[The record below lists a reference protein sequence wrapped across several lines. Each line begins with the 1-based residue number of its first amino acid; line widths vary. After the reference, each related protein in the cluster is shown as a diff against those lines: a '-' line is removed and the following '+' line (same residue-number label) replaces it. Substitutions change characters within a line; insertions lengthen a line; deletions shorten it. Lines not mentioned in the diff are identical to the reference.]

1 MSVNQIEII
10 EIDKWIEENKKFFLP
25 PVCNKMMH
33 SEGQMKSFF
42 VGGPNVRKD
51 YHIEEGEELFYM
63 KKGDMCLKVVEQ
75 NKHKDIHIRE
85 GEIFL
90 LPSRI
95 AHSPQ
100 RQADTIGL
108 VLERERAEEEKDG
121 LRYYVDGTLERLYE
135 EWFHCVD
142 LGTQLAPVIKR
153 YFASEQHKTGKP
165 IEGTLPENPPVT
177 LDSEIKLDD
186 PFMLQEWIED
196 NREEIDSKGSK
207 SLFGDDNQFSVVMWG
222 AGSESGGCEAAEV
235 WLWQLEGKSD
245 VGVGDVKVKK
255 YELNKDEC
263 MLIPKGTTYTAT
275 REKGSLCL
283 VCFQDPRRK
292 KPVAAKPSGDQ

>member
-1 MSVNQIEII
+1 MSANH
-10 EIDKWIEENKKFFLP
+10 IDITNIDEWIEENKKFFLP
-25 PVCNKMMH
+25 PVCNKMMY
-33 SEGQMKSFF
+33 SEGQMKAFF

-75 NKHKDIHIRE
+75 NKHRDIHIKE

-90 LPSRI
+90 LPSCI
-95 AHSPQ
+95 PHSPQ
-100 RQADTIGL
+100 RQADTVGL
-108 VLERERAEEEKDG
+108 VLERERDLEEKDG

-135 EWFHCVD
+135 EWFYCED
-142 LGTQLAPVIKR
+142 LGIQLAPVIKR

-165 IEGTLPENPPVT
+165 IEGTLPEKPPVT
-177 LDSEIKLDD
+177 LDTERKLNA
-186 PFMLQEWIED
+186 PFKLQEWIEK

-207 SLFGDDNQFSVVMWG
+207 SLFGDKNQFSVVMWG
-222 AGSESGGCEAAEV
+222 AGTESGGCEEAEV

-245 VGVGDVKVKK
+245 VGVGDAKVKK
-255 YELNKDEC
+255 YELNEGEC
-263 MLIPKGTTYTAT
+263 MLIPKGATYMAT
-275 REKGSLCL
+275 REKGSLCM

-292 KPVAAKPSGDQ
+292 KELAKAAGDE